1 VRYSALTPPH
11 DDWESSLYA
20 SSRGNM
26 TTELD
31 ALLSLQAQLETKLAA
46 ARTKYQAEFARLDR
60 QTETQYSKIRAD
72 IDWAEA
78 EVRRIE
84 EQLQDVWRKLYQ
96 RADELP
102 PA

>member
-1 VRYSALTPPH
+1 
-11 DDWESSLYA
+11 
-20 SSRGNM
+20 M
-26 TTELD
+26 TAELD
-31 ALLSLQAQLETKLAA
+31 TLLSLQAQLEAKLAA

-84 EQLQDVWRKLYQ
+84 DALQHVRRKLVGGVVW
-96 RADELP
+96 P
-102 PA
+102 

>member
-1 VRYSALTPPH
+1 
-11 DDWESSLYA
+11 
-20 SSRGNM
+20 M
-26 TTELD
+26 TAEPDT
-31 ALLSLQAQLETKLAA
+31 LLGLQAQLETKLAA

-84 EQLQDVWRKLYQ
+84 EQLQDVRRKLVG
-96 RADELP
+96 APLKP
-102 PA
+102 

>member
-1 VRYSALTPPH
+1 
-11 DDWESSLYA
+11 
-20 SSRGNM
+20 M
-26 TTELD
+26 TAELD
-31 ALLSLQAQLETKLAA
+31 TLLSLQAQLETKLAA

-84 EQLQDVWRKLYQ
+84 EQLQDVRRRLVS
-96 RADELP
+96 AP
-102 PA
+102 PKR